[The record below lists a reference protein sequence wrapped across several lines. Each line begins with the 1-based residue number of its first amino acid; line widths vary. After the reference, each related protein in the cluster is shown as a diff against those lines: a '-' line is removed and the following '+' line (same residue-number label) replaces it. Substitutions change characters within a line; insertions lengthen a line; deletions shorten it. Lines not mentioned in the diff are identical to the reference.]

1 MDALTFTHNMH
12 NPLPPKFATL
22 PRRLSQIVLGIGLL
36 TSNNSWAIESW
47 ALCHRW
53 PTAEFAPST
62 IPKDQAPIHLTA
74 DSSLGRQDQSML
86 LSGNVVVDRPNERL
100 LADEVT
106 YIQTENRVN
115 AIGNLRFE
123 TPDLRVEGQSGR
135 INLDNNSG
143 EFTDTQY
150 YLLSHHG
157 RGESDKI
164 LMVNPEVTVMK
175 HASYTTCDPGDE
187 DWTLRA
193 STVTLDQGS
202 GMGSAWNMYL
212 TFQGLPFFYFPY
224 INFPIS
230 DERKTGVLPPSF
242 GTSHTNGTDI
252 AIPIYLNIHP
262 QLDATITPHNYTA
275 RGLQWVNEIRYLTHY
290 GHGKFEFEHLND
302 KITDSTRSL
311 NHFEHS
317 GEFAPTWNSDINYS
331 HVSDKDYFRDFNSS
345 LTTSSTSQLE
355 RHVKLDHSFGSASL
369 MAQAQDYQTV
379 DNTTP
384 YSARPYRRLP
394 QVTLAA
400 DTSPVDWFRYG
411 VSSEWVRFHEQD
423 HLNGERFDLSTYASL
438 PMENAAG
445 FFTPK
450 LTLRHTDYQLE
461 QENNPSPDRNPHR
474 NISSFSLD
482 SGLFFERDMNFF
494 GTSLLQTFEPQLFY
508 LYTPYRDQSLIPVFD
523 SSTVGFSSA
532 QLFQD
537 NRFSGRDR
545 VGDTEQVSL
554 SLTSRF
560 LQQDD
565 GLERFR
571 TTVGQIYYL
580 RDRRVSLGGNVLDT
594 TTNTDAILEAEAK
607 LTRHLSLR
615 GNLLWNTTYD
625 TITQRY
631 IKLQH
636 RASNREIV
644 NIAYREQGNRVTA
657 PGSVVK
663 EIDASALL
671 PINPRW
677 SFIGRRYHSLPD
689 DRTLEKLFG
698 VEYESCCW
706 AFRAVRRAVYT
717 PDPQYGGLL
726 YSWYLQLELKGLTG
740 IGDRIETLMEETVVG
755 YKATK

>member
-1 MDALTFTHNMH
+1 MH
-12 NPLPPKFATL
+12 NPLSPKPATL
-22 PRRLSQIVLGIGLL
+22 IPRRLPQMVLGIGLL
-36 TSNNSWAIESW
+36 ASNNSWAIESW

-53 PTAEFAPST
+53 PTAEFPSST
-62 IPKDQAPIHLTA
+62 IPKAQAPTQLTA
-74 DSSLGRQDQSML
+74 DSSQGKQDQSL
-86 LSGNVVVDRPNERL
+86 VLSGNVVVERPYERL

-106 YIQTENRVN
+106 YFQTENRVN
-115 AIGNLRFE
+115 ATGNLRFE
-123 TPDLRVEGQSGR
+123 TPDLRVDGQSGR
-135 INLDNNSG
+135 INLDNDSG
-143 EFTDTQY
+143 EFTETQY

-157 RGESDKI
+157 RGESDRI
-164 LMVNPEVTVMK
+164 LMLNPEVTVLK

-187 DWTLRA
+187 DWVLRA

-212 TFQGLPFFYFPY
+212 SFQGLPFFYFPY
-224 INFPIS
+224 INFPIT
-230 DERKTGVLPPSF
+230 DERKTGVLPPSI
-242 GTSHTNGTDI
+242 GTSRTNGTDI

-262 QLDATITPHNYTA
+262 QLDATITPHNYTT

-290 GHGKFEFEHLND
+290 GKGKIGAEYLD
-302 KITDSTRSL
+302 DQTTRTTRTL
-311 NHFEHS
+311 NHFEHA
-317 GEFAPTWNSDINYS
+317 GAFAPNWTSDINYS
-331 HVSDKDYFRDFNSS
+331 RVSDKDYFHDFSSS
-345 LTTSSTSQLE
+345 LSTTSTSQLE
-355 RHVKLDHSFGSASL
+355 RHVKVNHSFVAANL

-379 DNTTP
+379 DDTIP

-394 QVTLAA
+394 QVALTA

-411 VSSEWVRFHEQD
+411 VNSEWVRFHEQD
-423 HLNGERFDLSTYASL
+423 HLNGERFDLATYASL

-445 FFTPK
+445 FFIPK

-461 QENNPSPDRNPHR
+461 KENNPLPDRSPYR
-474 NISSFSLD
+474 NISTLSLD

-494 GTSLLQTFEPQLFY
+494 GSSLLQTFEPQLFY

-523 SSTVGFSSA
+523 SSTVSFSSA
-532 QLFQD
+532 QLFQE

-565 GLERFR
+565 GFERFR

-580 RDRRVSLGGNVLDT
+580 RDRKVSLGGDVLDT

-607 LTRHLSLR
+607 LTRNLSLR
-615 GNLLWNTTYD
+615 GDLLWNTAYD
-625 TITQRY
+625 TITKRY

-657 PGSVVK
+657 PGSVTK
-663 EIDASALL
+663 EIDAAALWPL
-671 PINPRW
+671 NPRW
-677 SFIGRRYHSLPD
+677 SLIGRRYHSLPD

-717 PDPQYGGLL
+717 PDSVTPQNGALR

-740 IGDRIETLMEETVVG
+740 IGDRIETLMEDTVVG
-755 YKATK
+755 YKAAK